1 MSCLSASNEDEMRRL
16 LTTSIRN
23 EIVRDLVTQMFAI
36 QGKPDRAFCT
46 TVAKSLVK
54 KYPLLKD
61 NGRNVTGYV
70 STEHIS
76 MVITHFLR
84 F

>member
-1 MSCLSASNEDEMRRL
+1 MSCLSASTEDEMCRL
-16 LTTSIRN
+16 LTISIRN

-36 QGKPDRAFCT
+36 QTKPDRAFCT

-70 STEHIS
+70 SIL
-76 MVITHFLR
+76 MCM
-84 F
+84 